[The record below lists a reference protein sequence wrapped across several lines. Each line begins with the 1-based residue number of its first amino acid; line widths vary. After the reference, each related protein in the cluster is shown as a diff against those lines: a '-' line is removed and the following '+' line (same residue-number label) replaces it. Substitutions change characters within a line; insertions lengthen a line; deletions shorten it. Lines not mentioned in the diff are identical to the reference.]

1 MPSIITDQPVVS
13 QTEPKAEEVKE
24 TFAAPV
30 QTQDLPSF
38 SSAELSDPGAIS
50 VTVAD
55 KTTPIVV
62 LFGPPA
68 SGKTMTLVRMT
79 RFLQN
84 QGYTIEPVRTFRPA
98 HDVNYKDICDK
109 FNRMVYS
116 EWAAELTRGLN
127 FMLIKVSKR
136 SKPICQI
143 LEAPGEHYFDPT
155 DEKEPRKTF
164 VSYIE
169 NIINSPNKKIWINIV
184 EPDWKDESDRMKFVK
199 KIALLKSKIHKN
211 DKSIFLFNKIDI
223 TEFVYGQGDVYM
235 GPARKYVADN
245 YPGIFLPFK
254 NPSPITSLWRP
265 YNCRFVPF
273 VTGSYNEMKVAGE
286 DRVKYEEGTDIYP
299 RRLWT
304 EIGKYL

>member
-13 QTEPKAEEVKE
+13 QTEPKVEDIKE
-24 TFAAPV
+24 TPSAPV
-30 QTQDLPSF
+30 QTKDLPSF
-38 SSAELSDPGAIS
+38 SSAELTNPGAIS

-84 QGYTIEPVRTFRPA
+84 QGYTIEPVRNFRPA
-98 HDVNYKDICDK
+98 HDANYKDICDK
-109 FNRMVYS
+109 FNNMVCS

-136 SKPICQI
+136 GKPICQI
-143 LEAPGEHYFDPT
+143 LEAPGEYYFNPA

-164 VSYIE
+164 VGYIE
-169 NIINSPNKKIWINIV
+169 NIIKSPNKKIWINIV

-199 KIALLKSKIHKN
+199 KIALLKSKIYRN
-211 DKSIFLFNKIDI
+211 DKSIFLFNKIDM

-254 NPSPITSLWRP
+254 NPSPITSLWRS

-273 VTGSYNEMKVAGE
+273 VTGSYNEVEVAGE
-286 DRVKYEEGTDIYP
+286 TKVKYEEGTDIYP